1 MSKSLGRLDAVRSA
15 KAELDTQTATV
26 TFKPGKPID
35 FQALADAVSK
45 AGFKAGS
52 ITVWARGTL
61 GTGPDGKPTFTVS
74 GTNQTLPVA
83 DSPQLAGLKSEM
95 GKEISIVAR
104 VQFTETPPRLVLE
117 SDASKASKVKDLG
130 VGSGVGSGL
139 YFAPAAAKVKVKT

>member
-52 ITVWARGTL
+52 ITVWAKGTL

-83 DSPQLAGLKSEM
+83 DSPQLAKLKGAM
-95 GKEISIVAR
+95 GKEIPIVAK
-104 VQFTETPPRLVLE
+104 VEFTESPPRLVLE
-117 SDASKASKVKDLG
+117 P
-130 VGSGVGSGL
+130 GSGQPTERG
-139 YFAPAAAKVKVKT
+139 